1 LFNFNPFSSLKISL
15 FRQFLPPVFKQ
26 NIKMS
31 SKKIQ
36 VSPKNRKLNRQV
48 FMILG
53 ERKKKGLWI
62 PGEGL
67 VSIYGGVID

>member
-1 LFNFNPFSSLKISL
+1 
-15 FRQFLPPVFKQ
+15 
-26 NIKMS
+26 MS

-36 VSPKNRKLNRQV
+36 VSLKNRKLNRQV